1 MGGRVRISGLRVGA
15 LLALCLLA
23 WGPEARAAS
32 APGLAAPDAVTL
44 YRDAS
49 LIDGT
54 GAPVRR
60 GVSVLVRGEHIAE
73 VGPGLTLPKGARLV
87 DASGLYVLP
96 GLVNTHEHLATPPDR
111 GFAEA
116 ELRKDLYGGVTT
128 VRDMAD
134 DLRALGDIARASL
147 VGEIPAPDIDFP
159 ALMAGPDFFKDPRT
173 HAVTRGA
180 VAGAVPWMQAITPQT
195 DLVLAVA
202 EARGTGAV
210 AIKIYA
216 DLPGE
221 LVAAIT
227 REAHRQGMLVW
238 AHAAVFPA
246 SPAEVVDA
254 GVDSVSH
261 VCMLAYQASDTV
273 PRAYHDRAPVQ
284 ADKFASGAN
293 PVVEAL
299 MQDMK
304 RRGTILDATLRV
316 YAEMAREHAAHPKGP
331 APYCSAALAERLA
344 AQAYRDGLP
353 ISAGTDSFS
362 APTDPWPALQDELE
376 LMQDKAGMAP
386 LDVIRSATLVG
397 AMTLHEQD
405 EIGSIAPGK
414 LADLVFTRDDP
425 ARDVHALRTVV
436 LTVKRG
442 VRFWR
447 RDYHQTPA
455 ETAAERREQ

>member
-1 MGGRVRISGLRVGA
+1 VSVPARTGA
-15 LLALCLLA
+15 WLLALGLLM
-23 WGPEARAAS
+23 ARGGAQAAP
-32 APGLAAPDAVTL
+32 APGLAAPDAVAL
-44 YRDAS
+44 YRNAS

-54 GAPVRR
+54 GAPPRR
-60 GVSVLVRGEHIAE
+60 GVSILVKGERIME
-73 VGPGLTLPKGARLV
+73 IGPTLEAPHGARVV
-87 DASGLYVLP
+87 DATGLYVLP

-134 DLRALGDIARASL
+134 DLRALADIARAAL
-147 VGEIPAPDIDFP
+147 VGEIPAPDIQYA
-159 ALMAGPDFFKDPRT
+159 ALMAGPEFFKDPRT
-173 HAVTRGA
+173 HATTQGA
-180 VAGAVPWMQAITPQT
+180 VAGAVPWMQAVTPGT

-202 EARGTGAV
+202 EAKGTGAA

-216 DLPGE
+216 DLTGRE
-221 LVAAIT
+221 VAAIT

-261 VCMLAYQASDTV
+261 VCMLAYQASGAM
-273 PRAYHDRAPVQ
+273 PRAYHDRAPVE
-284 ADKFASGAN
+284 ARKFAAGPDPA
-293 PVVEAL
+293 VEAV
-299 MQDMK
+299 MQDIK

-316 YAEMAREHAAHPKGP
+316 YAEMASEHAAHPNGA
-331 APYCSAALAERLA
+331 APYCTTGLAGRLA
-344 AQAYRDGLP
+344 GEAYRDGVL

-362 APTDPWPALQDELE
+362 APDDPWPALQDELE
-376 LMQDKAGMAP
+376 LLQDKAGMKPA
-386 LDVIRSATLVG
+386 DVIRSATLVG
-397 AMTLHEQD
+397 AMTLHRQG

-414 LADLVFTRDDP
+414 LANLVFTRQDP
-425 ARDVHALRTVV
+425 SRDVHALRTVV

-442 VRFWR
+442 VRYWR
-447 RDYHQTPA
+447 RDYHRSAA
-455 ETAAERREQ
+455 ELAAERREQ

>member
-1 MGGRVRISGLRVGA
+1 M
-15 LLALCLLA
+15 
-23 WGPEARAAS
+23 
-32 APGLAAPDAVTL
+32 
-44 YRDAS
+44 
-49 LIDGT
+49 
-54 GAPVRR
+54 
-60 GVSVLVRGEHIAE
+60 
-73 VGPGLTLPKGARLV
+73 
-87 DASGLYVLP
+87 LP
-96 GLVNTHEHLATPPDR
+96 GLVNSHEHLATPPDR

-147 VGEIPAPDIDFP
+147 VGEIPAPDIQYP
-159 ALMAGPDFFKDPRT
+159 ALMAGPEFFKDPRT
-173 HAVTRGA
+173 HATTRGA
-180 VAGAVPWMQAITPQT
+180 VAGAVPWMQAVTPET
-195 DLVLAVA
+195 DLVLAIA
-202 EARGTGAV
+202 EAKGTGAT

-216 DLPGE
+216 DLPGG

-261 VCMLAYQASDTV
+261 VCMLAYQASDV
-273 PRAYHDRAPVQ
+273 IPHAYHDRAPVQ
-284 ADKFASGAN
+284 ADRFDTGPN
-293 PVVEAL
+293 PAVEAV
-299 MQDMK
+299 MQDMR

-316 YAEMAREHAAHPKGP
+316 YAEMAAEHAAHPKTAP
-331 APYCSAALAERLA
+331 PYCSTDLADRLA
-344 AQAYRDGLP
+344 NQAYRDGLL

-362 APTDPWPALQDELE
+362 APADPWPALQDELE
-376 LMQDKAGMAP
+376 LLQDKAGMQP
-386 LDVIRSATLVG
+386 LDVLRSATLVG
-397 AMTLHEQD
+397 AMTLHREG

-414 LADLVFTRDDP
+414 LANLVFTRQDP
-425 ARDVHALRTVV
+425 SRDVHALRTVV

-455 ETAAERREQ
+455 ELAAERREQ

>member
-1 MGGRVRISGLRVGA
+1 MRIAAGF
-15 LLALCLLA
+15 LALGLLVA
-23 WGPEARAAS
+23 GGGAHAAR
-32 APGLAAPDAVTL
+32 APGLAAPGAVTL
-44 YRDAS
+44 YRNAG

-54 GAPVRR
+54 GAPLRR
-60 GVSVLVRGEHIAE
+60 GVGILVKGERIVA
-73 VGPGLTLPKGARLV
+73 VGPKLAAPAGARVV

-116 ELRKDLYGGVTT
+116 ELRKDIYGGVTT

-134 DLRALGDIARASL
+134 DLRALGDIARAAL
-147 VGEIPAPDIDFP
+147 VGEIAAPDIRYA
-159 ALMAGPDFFKDPRT
+159 ALMAGPEFFKDPRT
-173 HAVTRGA
+173 HATTQGA
-180 VAGAVPWMQAITPQT
+180 VAGAVPWMQAVTPGT

-202 EARGTGAV
+202 EAKGTGAA

-221 LVAAIT
+221 EVAAIT

-246 SPAEVVDA
+246 SPAEVVGA

-261 VCMLAYQASDTV
+261 ACMLAYQASDAV

-284 ADKFASGAN
+284 AERFAGGPN
-293 PVVEAL
+293 PAVEAV
-299 MQDMK
+299 MQEMK

-316 YAEMAREHAAHPKGP
+316 YAEMAAEHAAHPKGA
-331 APYCSAALAERLA
+331 APYCDMQLAARLA
-344 AQAYRDGLP
+344 GEAYRDGVS
-353 ISAGTDSFS
+353 ISTGTDSFS
-362 APTDPWPALQDELE
+362 APADPWPALQDELE
-376 LMQDKAGMAP
+376 LLQDKAGMAP
-386 LDVIRSATLVG
+386 ADVIRSATLVG
-397 AMTLHEQD
+397 AMTLHLQD

-414 LADLVFTRDDP
+414 LANLVFTRQDP
-425 ARDVHALRTVV
+425 SKDVRALRTVV

-442 VRFWR
+442 VRYWR
-447 RDYHQTPA
+447 AAYHQPPA
-455 ETAAERREQ
+455 ELAAERREQ